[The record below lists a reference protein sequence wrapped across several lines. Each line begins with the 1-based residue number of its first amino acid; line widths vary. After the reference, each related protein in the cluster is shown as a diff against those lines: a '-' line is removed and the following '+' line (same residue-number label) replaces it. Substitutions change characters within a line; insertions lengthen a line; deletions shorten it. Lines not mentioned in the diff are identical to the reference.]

1 MANSIDN
8 HPSPG
13 EPGTK
18 VDGMIQTPMC
28 DKNVGRQ
35 NTPGTEKYKGTM
47 TMGSGKPKTDNS
59 IMGPGAGKNNG
70 KY

>member
-1 MANSIDN
+1 MASIDN
-8 HPSPG
+8 HPLPG

-18 VDGMIQTPMC
+18 VDDIQTPMC
-28 DKNVGRQ
+28 STNVGKQ

-47 TMGSGKPKTDNS
+47 TMGSGKPKGGDS
-59 IMGPGAGKNNG
+59 IMGPGAGRNNG